1 MKTAIPGLLAVVLL
15 GTMAA
20 ASAEPLRLDAAAKV
34 RFGGHYSSSDFFI
47 LFDDTG
53 DGLLQLDEVTF
64 FSGIFDSSGMG
75 PFTRIDRIPQIANIS
90 TGDGSCVFD
99 ARSPWCFSDPQSLQ
113 VHVSS
118 FTYAI
123 TSPDSAPA
131 LSLSRS
137 SVGGGCNYPGSLTG
151 KVLLRNPAPPGGRV
165 VTLSDT
171 LVSATMPVSVTV
183 PAGWISANFAITT
196 KYVTAPESG
205 TITANIGGTLRTRN
219 LSVHQVGVYS
229 VVFEGNKAATVV
241 GTKTVATSAI
251 LECEPGS
258 ALTVDLASSNAAVAN
273 PVAASVVVPQ
283 GCCEDRARFDV
294 ATSKVLSNT
303 TVSISA
309 TATSNGI
316 KQSKTLT
323 VTPASFVSPAY
334 LRFGTVPVGATSSP
348 RAATLTNKGNMS
360 FTIGAIGITGTNPLS
375 FEMTETCPT
384 ILAAGASCS
393 INVRFKP
400 TAATS
405 RIAKLSIPTGARS
418 VPLIVWLSGTGT

>member
-15 GTMAA
+15 GTT
-20 ASAEPLRLDAAAKV
+20 ASAEPLRLDATT
-34 RFGGHYSSSDFFI
+34 RYTGFYGSDFII

-53 DGLLQLDEVTF
+53 DGLLQLGEVTS
-64 FSGIFDSSGMG
+64 FSGIFD
-75 PFTRIDRIPQIANIS
+75 PFGTFHTGIDGIPQIENIS
-90 TGDGSCVFD
+90 TAGGSCD
-99 ARSPWCFSDPQSLQ
+99 LKNYWCFSDLAFQ
-113 VHVSS
+113 VYAGFS
-118 FTYAI
+118 TYAI
-123 TSPDSAPA
+123 TSADSAPA
-131 LSLSRS
+131 LNVSRS
-137 SVGGGCNYPGSLTG
+137 TVPGCQDVAIGT
-151 KVLLRNPAPPGGRV
+151 VLLRNPAPAGGRIV
-165 VTLSDT
+165 PISDT
-171 LVSATMPVSVTV
+171 LPAAITPASVTV
-183 PAGWISANFAITT
+183 PEDATT
-196 KYVTAPESG
+196 QAFLIRTTRVTTTQSG
-205 TITANIGGTLRTRN
+205 TITAKFGAALRTRN
-219 LSVHQVGVYS
+219 FSVRPIGVWS
-229 VVFEGNKAATVV
+229 VSFGRNKSGGFKTTVV
-241 GTKTVATSAI
+241 GTNTIAATAF
-251 LECEPGS
+251 LECEAGPGPI
-258 ALTVDLASSNAAVAN
+258 TVDLASSDAAAAN

-283 GCCEDRARFDV
+283 GGFDFDRAEFDV

-405 RIAKLSIPTGARS
+405 RIAKLSIPTSARS